1 MSLFTLSWL
10 IPAAALPKARST
22 ALAFISLTFVGAAFA
37 QPKPAP
43 AAATG
48 ATVKVEAAWARA
60 TVQGQLGSGAYMNL
74 TATTGMQLIGVSTSS
89 AAVAEVHEMK
99 MDGDIMK
106 MRAVS
111 ALDLPAGKTVQ
122 LKPGGYHLML
132 MELKQPLAKG
142 STMPLTLHLKDAKGV
157 ESRQEIL
164 VPVLT
169 AAPGATAAPHSAHQ
183 HKP

>member
-1 MSLFTLSWL
+1 MFLFNLSW
-10 IPAAALPKARST
+10 PFPVALLKARSA
-22 ALAFISLTFVGAAFA
+22 ALAFISLALVGGAFA

-43 AAATG
+43 GAATG
-48 ATVKVEAAWARA
+48 AIVKVEAAWARA
-60 TVQGQLGSGAYMNL
+60 TVQGQLGTGAYMNL
-74 TATTGMQLIGVSTSS
+74 TANTGTQLIGVSTPS
-89 AAVAEVHEMK
+89 AAVAEVHEMR

-142 STMPLTLHLKDAKGV
+142 SSMPLTLHLKDAKGV
-157 ESRQEIL
+157 ESRQEIK
-164 VPVLT
+164 VPVMT
-169 AAPGATAAPHSAHQ
+169 AAPGAAAAPHSAHQ

>member
-1 MSLFTLSWL
+1 MFLFTALRQSS
-10 IPAAALPKARST
+10 ARSAALVFIGLVGVGGTFAQQKPVST
-22 ALAFISLTFVGAAFA
+22 ATPL
-37 QPKPAP
+37 
-43 AAATG
+43 
-48 ATVKVEAAWARA
+48 VKVEAAWVRA
-60 TVQGQLGSGAYMNL
+60 TVQGQLGTGAFMNL
-74 TATTGMQLIGVSTSS
+74 TASTGTQLVGVSTPS

-99 MDGDIMK
+99 MEGDVMK

-142 STMPLTLHLKDAKGV
+142 SSMPLTLLLKDAKGV
-157 ESRQEIL
+157 ESKLQVQ

-169 AAPGATAAPHSAHQ
+169 AAPAGVAAGTHSSHQ
-183 HKP
+183 HPKP

>member
-1 MSLFTLSWL
+1 MSLSKFFFSVL
-10 IPAAALPKARST
+10 PAVRST
-22 ALAFISLTFVGAAFA
+22 ALVISFAVAGGAFA
-37 QPKPAP
+37 QHKPVAAP
-43 AAATG
+43 AKAAV
-48 ATVKVEAAWARA
+48 VKVDGAWARA
-60 TVQGQLGSGAYMNL
+60 TVQGQLGTGAYMNL
-74 TATTGMQLIGVSTSS
+74 TASTGTQLVGVSTPS
-89 AAVAEVHEMK
+89 AAVAEVHEMR

-106 MRAVS
+106 MRAVP

-142 STMPLTLHLKDAKGV
+142 SSMPLTLHLKDDKGV
-157 ESRQEIL
+157 ESRQAIL

>member
-10 IPAAALPKARST
+10 FNAALPKARSA
-22 ALAFISLTFVGAAFA
+22 ALAVISLALFGSTFA
-37 QPKPAP
+37 QSQPAP
-43 AAATG
+43 RAATG
-48 ATVKVEAAWARA
+48 ASVKVEAAWARA

-74 TATTGMQLIGVSTSS
+74 TASTGMQLVGVSTPS

-99 MDGDIMK
+99 MEGDIMK
-106 MRAVS
+106 MRAVP

-142 STMPLTLHLKDAKGV
+142 STMPLTLHLKDAQGV
-157 ESRQEIL
+157 ESRQAVL
-164 VPVLT
+164 VPVMT
-169 AAPGATAAPHSAHQ
+169 AAPGAAAAPHSAHQ